1 MGRPKTGTDNKLER
15 LLTRTICQEVYLSSG
30 LKMAELEEVFLIGAK
45 DAWGK
50 PTSKTFSRYCEED
63 PKKSRSAPRDILQR
77 IVLTS
82 IKKGWLTRDQIY
94 SWRLEMLLAISV
106 DVDDKLVPE
115 HIPTAFAARKKERD
129 ALVKSLRDLRAAAR
143 KTSALLSS
151 SSSIWLA
158 MSISSKEDSFSAKRQ
173 ELVDLLADVAPG
185 LLECVA
191 PHSVPRTLDLLEDLL
206 EQSFVIFRHGRDS
219 VPVIDH
225 DALVNAKNAKA
236 VEVSSLSDINV
247 ACGADFSDLDAL
259 LELVEKSTK

>member
-1 MGRPKTGTDNKLER
+1 MGRPKNGTSNELER
-15 LLTRTICQEVYLSSG
+15 LLTRTICQEVYLTSG
-30 LKMAELEEVFLIGAK
+30 LSMAQLEEVFAFGAK

-50 PTSKTFSRYCEED
+50 YTSKTFSRYCESD
-63 PKKSRSAPRDILQR
+63 PKKEIRSAPRDVLQR
-77 IVLTS
+77 IVRTS
-82 IKKGWLTRDQIY
+82 IEKGWLTSAQIR
-94 SWRLEMLLAISV
+94 SWNLHDLLALDHQSAAA
-106 DVDDKLVPE
+106 
-115 HIPTAFAARKKERD
+115 AFVARKKERD

-225 DALVNAKNAKA
+225 GALVNAKNAKA